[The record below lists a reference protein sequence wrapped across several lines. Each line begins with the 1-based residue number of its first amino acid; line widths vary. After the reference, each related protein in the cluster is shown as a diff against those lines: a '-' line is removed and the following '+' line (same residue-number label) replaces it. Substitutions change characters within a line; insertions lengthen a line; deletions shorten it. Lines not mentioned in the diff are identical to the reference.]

1 MYRQLDRCGG
11 EWERERERERA
22 SVLLT
27 QLLVTTAPQVALT
40 ELLSFAPAMV
50 TTAPQVALIEL
61 LSVAFLYVLTDW
73 HSVQA
78 A

>member
-22 SVLLT
+22 SALLT

-40 ELLSFAPAMV
+40 ELLSFAPAMEC
-50 TTAPQVALIEL
+50 AKAHAQIPSI
-61 LSVAFLYVLTDW
+61 YTDDSNDGLAIW
-73 HSVQA
+73 
-78 A
+78 